1 MNWEERI
8 NSLEKVKYAEMTELE
23 KLAALREACM
33 DICYDMINGHCRY
46 QMNNDWYGKVL
57 KIMSDCGYDTS
68 EIKEADWNNLQNVAF
83 ICQEVLSSVEKNFTA
98 FRKMQGEDRCIFSR
112 LYLTAMIYNYF
123 SAG

>member
-1 MNWEERI
+1 MCMNWEERL

-83 ICQEVLSSVEKNFTA
+83 VCQEVLSSVEKKLYSVPRNS
-98 FRKMQGEDRCIFSR
+98 RGRVLCIQQIIFNSDD
-112 LYLTAMIYNYF
+112 L
-123 SAG
+123 